1 MIPVSSQFKP
11 EQTNTKPC
19 IKHAHSEKDLQ
30 LLSNL
35 QVVTDHREDI
45 HGACWAPQGH
55 ATLGEFIHID
65 DLWGSTAQA
74 ATEAENC

>member
-1 MIPVSSQFKP
+1 MQIPK
-11 EQTNTKPC
+11 
-19 IKHAHSEKDLQ
+19 KDLQ

-74 ATEAENC
+74 ATEAENCWNNLFQDIYIYININIYVY